1 MLGTSNNTG
10 EDSSLIVKT
19 ASLQNTADGAEL
31 AASFEPSE
39 RPGPESLFASC
50 CSLPAR
56 IISATHVLLTL
67 LVVLSPML
75 YGNILCQI
83 ADFAWC

>member
-1 MLGTSNNTG
+1 MPNGSSEPNGSSGQELGRALGTSGNNTG

-39 RPGPESLFASC
+39 RSGP
-50 CSLPAR
+50 
-56 IISATHVLLTL
+56 
-67 LVVLSPML
+67 
-75 YGNILCQI
+75 
-83 ADFAWC
+83 